1 VNKGS
6 VFSFKSINVKYRFFR
21 HTGGRRY
28 VLTGLDMTSINPDKN
43 RGPRDKSVLTRIF
56 MENSPILHNFLRR
69 FLYRPQDI
77 EDVVQE
83 TYLKAYA
90 AEVMW

>member
-1 VNKGS
+1 
-6 VFSFKSINVKYRFFR
+6 
-21 HTGGRRY
+21 
-28 VLTGLDMTSINPDKN
+28 
-43 RGPRDKSVLTRIF
+43 